1 MQSVNSVPDWAAL
14 RDRCVALRWFALV
27 GRVKLGFSF
36 VTPTGSRQVL
46 KAQEEFNGEE
56 RRILDLLGR
65 GLSRDFPNPQRIGCP
80 DSAVLRGV
88 AAHKVPLSEADRW
101 LNHFSSCSPCFQEFT
116 QFRKQAVDRQRTQIW
131 LAAAAVVI
139 VAVAGWFWVRS
150 RPQVQTPAVVVLDL
164 RGRATVRG
172 ENQPETSQPPLEVPR
187 NATALNLEL
196 PIGSNEG
203 TYDVALLS
211 PSGAELFRTGATAKL
226 EDQIVVLRAD
236 VDLGRVPPGS
246 YFLGVRQ
253 PGLEW
258 TRFSI
263 RLL

>member
-1 MQSVNSVPDWAAL
+1 M
-14 RDRCVALRWFALV
+14 
-27 GRVKLGFSF
+27 
-36 VTPTGSRQVL
+36 TPTGSRQVL

-56 RRILDLLGR
+56 KRILDLLGR
-65 GLSRDFPNPQRIGCP
+65 GLSRDFPNPQRVGCP

-131 LAAAAVVI
+131 LAVAAVLI
-139 VAVAGWFWVRS
+139 VALAGWFWVRS
-150 RPQVQTPAVVVLDL
+150 RPQVQTAAVVVLDL

-187 NATALNLEL
+187 NTKTLNLEL

-211 PSGAELFRTGATAKL
+211 PSGAELSRTGATAKL

-236 VDLGRVPPGS
+236 VDLGGVPPGS